1 LTVLV
6 TGVAGFI
13 GSYVAHALLDR
24 DEEVLGIDNIND
36 YYAVALK
43 HARLERLSDR
53 KGFTFKKVDI
63 SDPDALKQSVI
74 GHTITKVI
82 HLAAQAGVRY
92 SIENPFAY
100 AQSNLVGHLAILEL
114 CRHTDNLE
122 HLVYAS
128 SSSVYGLN
136 EKTPFAEKDTV
147 DSPVSLYAATKKS
160 GELMSHTYAHLYGLP
175 QTGLRFFTVYGPWG
189 RPDMAYWSFT
199 EKIVKGE
206 TIDIFNHGDMR
217 RDFSYIDDIVA
228 GILASLDTVPE
239 PDANGK
245 RNRIFNIG
253 NKKPEDLMHFIEVIE
268 EAVGKKA
275 KTRMLPMQPGD
286 VYETYADTSAIEAAC
301 GFESKTSIEEG
312 IPRFV
317 DWYRGYNG
325 LK

>member
-1 LTVLV
+1 MTILV
-6 TGVAGFI
+6 TGAAGFI

-24 DEEVLGIDNIND
+24 GEEVLGIDNIND
-36 YYAVALK
+36 YYAVDLK
-43 HARLERLSDR
+43 QARLERLGDR
-53 KGFTFKKVDI
+53 AGFSFKKVDI
-63 SDPDALKQSVI
+63 ADLEALKQSVI
-74 GHTITKVI
+74 GHKITKVV

-92 SIENPFAY
+92 SIENPMAY

-136 EKTPFAEKDTV
+136 EKMPFSEEDRV
-147 DSPVSLYAATKKS
+147 DKPVSLYAATKKS
-160 GELMSHTYAHLYGLP
+160 GELMSHTYAHLYGLA

-199 EKIVKGE
+199 DKIMRGE
-206 TIDIFNHGDMR
+206 TIDIYNHGDMK
-217 RDFSYIDDIVA
+217 RDFSYIDDIVT
-228 GILASLDTVPE
+228 GILASLDRLPE
-239 PDANGK
+239 PDEKGL

-253 NKKPEDLMHFIEVIE
+253 NKRPEDLMHFIEVIE
-268 EAVGKKA
+268 TAVGKKA
-275 KTRMLPMQPGD
+275 KTRLLPMQPGD
-286 VYETYADTSAIEAAC
+286 VYATYADTSAIEAAC